1 MGAKRRGKILETGG
15 HQAEAATQESIREG
29 ESMGKREELIVGLD
43 LGTTKICAVVGEV
56 TPEGINIVGVGTYPS
71 IGLRGGVVV
80 NIDQT
85 VHSIRKAVEEA
96 ELMAGCEISSVYAG
110 VAGTHVQ
117 SLNSHG
123 VIAVKSREVT
133 QADIDRVLDAA
144 KTIAL
149 PFDRQVLHVL
159 PQQFIVDD
167 QEGIQNPLGMAGVRL
182 EAKVH
187 IITGA
192 VSAVQNIVKCCER
205 AGLHVQD
212 VVLESL
218 ASSESVLDTDERHLG
233 VALVDIGGGT
243 SDVAVFIDHA
253 IRYSCVVGL
262 GGNHITSDISVGL
275 RTSMDEAEK
284 IKKKF
289 GCALVELVD
298 PQDMI
303 EVGSVGGQRPRQLAQ
318 SVLTQIIEAR
328 VEEIV
333 KIIEWELVRSGFVE
347 MLHAG
352 VVLTG
357 GVALL
362 PAIRELTERVFD
374 MPVRIGIPYRFGGLG
389 DVVRNPIYA
398 TATGLLLYG
407 MKHGGRT
414 PLEEPSMMRRLLGS
428 MKRWFKEFF

>member
-1 MGAKRRGKILETGG
+1 
-15 HQAEAATQESIREG
+15 
-29 ESMGKREELIVGLD
+29 MGKREELIVGLD

-56 TPEGINIVGVGTYPS
+56 TSDGIDIVGVGTYPS

-85 VHSIRKAVEEA
+85 IHSIRKAVEEA

-133 QADIDRVLDAA
+133 QADIDRVLEAA

-149 PFDRQVLHVL
+149 PFDRQILHVL
-159 PQQFIVDD
+159 PQQYIVDE
-167 QEGIQNPLGMAGVRL
+167 QEGIQTPLGMAGVRL

-192 VSAVQNIVKCCER
+192 ISAVQNIIKCCER
-205 AGLHVQD
+205 AGLQVHD

-218 ASSESVLDTDERHLG
+218 ASSEAVLDADEKHLG
-233 VALVDIGGGT
+233 VTLVDIGGGT

-284 IKKKF
+284 IKKKY
-289 GCALVELVD
+289 GCALVEYVN

-303 EVGSVGGQRPRQLAQ
+303 EVGSVGGQKPRQLAQ

-333 KIIEWELVRSGFVE
+333 KIVEWELVRSGYVE
-347 MLHAG
+347 SLHAG
-352 VVLTG
+352 IVLTG

-362 PAIRELTERVFD
+362 PGIRELAERVFD
-374 MPVRIGIPYRFGGLG
+374 LPVRIGAPYHFGGLG
-389 DVVRNPIYA
+389 DVVKNPIYS
-398 TATGLLLYG
+398 TATGLLMYG
-407 MKHGGRT
+407 RKHGGRG
-414 PLEEPSMMRRLLGS
+414 PLEEPTLFTKVLSSMR
-428 MKRWFKEFF
+428 RWFKEFW

>member
-1 MGAKRRGKILETGG
+1 MSYQPWAGSTRVERGA
-15 HQAEAATQESIREG
+15 
-29 ESMGKREELIVGLD
+29 MGKREELIVGLD

-56 TPEGINIVGVGTYPS
+56 TSEGIDVVGVGTYPS

-144 KTIAL
+144 KTVAL
-149 PFDRQVLHVL
+149 PFDRQILHVL

-167 QEGIQNPLGMAGVRL
+167 QEGIQNPTGMAGVRL

-192 VSAVQNIVKCCER
+192 ISAVQNIVKCCER
-205 AGLHVQD
+205 AGLQVQD
-212 VVLESL
+212 VVLESI
-218 ASSESVLDTDERHLG
+218 ASSESVLDSDEKHLG
-233 VALVDIGGGT
+233 VALVDLGGGT
-243 SDVAVFIDHA
+243 SDVAVFLDHA
-253 IRYSCVVGL
+253 IRHSCVVGL

-284 IKKKF
+284 IKKKY
-289 GCALVELVD
+289 GCALAEWVNQ
-298 PQDMI
+298 QDVI
-303 EVGSVGGQRPRQLAQ
+303 EVGSVGGQKPRQLAQ
-318 SVLTQIIEAR
+318 SILTQIIEAR
-328 VEEIV
+328 VEEII
-333 KIIEWELVRSGFVE
+333 KIVEWELVRSGYVE
-347 MLHAG
+347 SLHAG

-357 GVALL
+357 GVSLL
-362 PAIRELTERVFD
+362 PGIRELAENVFD
-374 MPVRIGIPYRFGGLG
+374 LPVRIGVPYNFGGLG
-389 DVVRNPIYA
+389 DVVKNPIYA

-407 MKHGGRT
+407 KRHGNSV
-414 PLEEPSMMRRLLGS
+414 PLDEPTFVKKVLHSMR
-428 MKRWFKEFF
+428 RWFKEFW

>member
-1 MGAKRRGKILETGG
+1 
-15 HQAEAATQESIREG
+15 
-29 ESMGKREELIVGLD
+29 MGKKEELIVGLD
-43 LGTTKICAVVGEV
+43 LGTTKICAVVGEA
-56 TPEGINIVGVGTYPS
+56 TPEGIDIVGVGSYPS
-71 IGLRGGVVV
+71 IGMRGGVVV

-96 ELMAGCEISSVYAG
+96 ELMAGCNISTVYAG

-123 VIAVKSREVT
+123 VIAIKSREVN
-133 QADIDRVLDAA
+133 QADIERVLDAA
-144 KTIAL
+144 KTVAL
-149 PFDRQVLHVL
+149 PHDRQVLHVL

-167 QEGIQNPLGMAGVRL
+167 QEGIQDPLGMSGVRL

-192 VSAVQNIVKCCER
+192 TSAVQNIVKCCQK
-205 AGLHVQD
+205 AGLQVQD

-218 ASSESVLDTDERHLG
+218 ASSESVLDADERHLG
-233 VALVDIGGGT
+233 VALADIGGGT
-243 SDVAVFIDHA
+243 TDVAVFVDHA

-284 IKKKF
+284 IKKKY
-289 GCALVELVD
+289 GCALVEWIN
-298 PQDMI
+298 PQDVI
-303 EVGSVGGQRPRQLAQ
+303 EVGSVGGQKPRQLAQ
-318 SVLTQIIEAR
+318 SILTEIISAR

-333 KIIEWELVRSGFVE
+333 KIVEWELVRSGYIE
-347 MLHAG
+347 SLHAG

-362 PAIRELTERVFD
+362 PGIRELVERIFD
-374 MPVRIGIPYRFGGLG
+374 MSVRIGVPYRFGGLG
-389 DVVRNPIYA
+389 DVVKNPIYS
-398 TATGLLLYG
+398 TATGLILHG
-407 MKHGGRT
+407 WKHGSSS
-414 PLEEPSMMRRLLGS
+414 PLEEPGLFKKVLDS
-428 MKRWFKEFF
+428 MKRWFKEFW

>member
-1 MGAKRRGKILETGG
+1 
-15 HQAEAATQESIREG
+15 
-29 ESMGKREELIVGLD
+29 MGKREELVVGLD
-43 LGTTKICAVVGEV
+43 LGTTKVCAVVGEV
-56 TPEGINIVGVGTYPS
+56 TPEGIDIVGVGTYPS

-85 VHSIRKAVEEA
+85 VNSIRKAVDEA

-123 VIAVKSREVT
+123 VIAIKSREVT

-144 KTIAL
+144 KTVAL
-149 PFDRQVLHVL
+149 PFDRQILHVL
-159 PQQFIVDD
+159 PQQYIVDD
-167 QEGIQNPLGMAGVRL
+167 QEGIQNPTGMAGVRL

-192 VSAVQNIVKCCER
+192 ISAVQNIIRCCER
-205 AGLHVQD
+205 AGLQVQD

-233 VALVDIGGGT
+233 VALVDLGGGT
-243 SDVAVFIDHA
+243 SDIAVFMDHA

-284 IKKKF
+284 IKKKH
-289 GCALVELVD
+289 GCALVEWVNQ
-298 PQDMI
+298 QDMI
-303 EVGSVGGQRPRQLAQ
+303 EVGSVGGQKPRQLAR

-328 VEEIV
+328 TEEIV
-333 KIIEWELVRSGFVE
+333 KIIEWELVRSGYLE
-347 MLHAG
+347 SLHAG

-357 GVALL
+357 GVSLL
-362 PAIRELTERVFD
+362 PGIRELAEKVFD
-374 MPVRIGIPYRFGGLG
+374 LPVRIGVPYSFGGLG
-389 DVVRNPIYA
+389 DVVKNPIYA
-398 TATGLLLYG
+398 TATGLLLHARKYG
-407 MKHGGRT
+407 SRG
-414 PLEEPSMMRRLLGS
+414 PVEAPSLFKKVLAS
-428 MKRWFKEFF
+428 MKRWFKEFW

>member
-1 MGAKRRGKILETGG
+1 MGR
-15 HQAEAATQESIREG
+15 
-29 ESMGKREELIVGLD
+29 REELVVGLD

-56 TPEGINIVGVGTYPS
+56 TSEGIDIVGVGTYPS

-85 VHSIRKAVEEA
+85 VHSIQKAIEEA
-96 ELMAGCEISSVYAG
+96 ELMAGCEISAVYAG

-123 VIAVKSREVT
+123 VIAIKNREVT

-144 KTIAL
+144 KTVAM

-167 QEGIQNPLGMAGVRL
+167 QEGIQNPLGMTGVRL

-192 VSAVQNIVKCCER
+192 VSAVQNIIKCCEK
-205 AGLHVQD
+205 AGLQVLD
-212 VVLESL
+212 VVLESI
-218 ASSESVLDTDERHLG
+218 ASSESVLDDDEKHLG

-243 SDVAVFIDHA
+243 SDVAIFLENA

-284 IKKKF
+284 IKKKY
-289 GCALVELVD
+289 GCALVEWVNS
-298 PQDMI
+298 QDMI

-328 VEEIV
+328 VEEII
-333 KIIEWELVRSGFVE
+333 KIIEWELVRSGYVE
-347 MLHAG
+347 SLHAG

-362 PAIRELTERVFD
+362 QGIRELSERIFD
-374 MPVRIGIPYRFGGLG
+374 LPVRIGAPFRFGGLG
-389 DVVRNPIYA
+389 DVVKNPIYA

-407 MKHGGRT
+407 KRHVNRS
-414 PLEEPSMMRRLLGS
+414 PIEEPSLFVKVLAS
-428 MKRWFKEFF
+428 MKRWFKEFW

>member
-1 MGAKRRGKILETGG
+1 MR
-15 HQAEAATQESIREG
+15 
-29 ESMGKREELIVGLD
+29 KREELVVGLD

-56 TPEGINIVGVGTYPS
+56 TPEGIDIVGVGTYPS

-96 ELMAGCEISSVYAG
+96 ELMAGCEISSVFAG

-149 PFDRQVLHVL
+149 PFERQILHVL
-159 PQQFIVDD
+159 PQQYIVDD
-167 QEGIQNPLGMAGVRL
+167 QEGIQNPVGMAGVRL

-187 IITGA
+187 IITG
-192 VSAVQNIVKCCER
+192 VISAVQNIIRCCER
-205 AGLHVQD
+205 AGLQVQD

-218 ASSESVLDTDERHLG
+218 ASSESVLDADEKHLG
-233 VALVDIGGGT
+233 VALVDLGGGT
-243 SDVAVFIDHA
+243 SDVAIFLDHA
-253 IRYSCVVGL
+253 IRHSCVVGL

-284 IKKKF
+284 IKKKY
-289 GCALVELVD
+289 GCALVEWVNQND
-298 PQDMI
+298 VI
-303 EVGSVGGQRPRQLAQ
+303 EVGSVGGQKPRQLAQ
-318 SVLTQIIEAR
+318 SILTQIIEAR
-328 VEEIV
+328 VEEII
-333 KIIEWELVRSGFVE
+333 KIIEWELVRSGYAE
-347 MLHAG
+347 SLHAG

-357 GVALL
+357 GVSLL
-362 PAIRELTERVFD
+362 PGIRELAERVLD
-374 MPVRIGIPYRFGGLG
+374 LPVRVGAPYSFGGLG
-389 DVVRNPIYA
+389 DVVKNPIYA
-398 TATGLLLYG
+398 TAAGLLMYG
-407 MKHGGRT
+407 RKHVNRG
-414 PLEEPSMMRRLLGS
+414 PLEEPSLFRKVLAS
-428 MKRWFKEFF
+428 MKRWFKEFW